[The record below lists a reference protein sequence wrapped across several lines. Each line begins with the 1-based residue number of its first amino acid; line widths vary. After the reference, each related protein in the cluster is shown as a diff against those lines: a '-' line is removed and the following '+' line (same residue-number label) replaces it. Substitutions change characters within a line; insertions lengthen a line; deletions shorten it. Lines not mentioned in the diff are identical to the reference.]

1 MSFAI
6 LAHRGNT
13 TGPDRR
19 AENSL
24 PAIGRALRLGWG
36 LEIDIRRAPDGRFY
50 VAHDPVGFASAAPA
64 DGVCAL
70 LRAHP
75 RALVALNIKELG
87 DEAALIDYLDTQGV
101 LPQCCLFDMELLEA
115 TPGATALAF
124 RALHP
129 TVALAARVSDRGES
143 IAQALAIDVAQT
155 IWLDEF
161 DGPWATRDDVDR
173 LKAAGRRVWMVSPD
187 LHGATL
193 QATRRRWRE
202 VLTWGLDGICTD
214 YAEALEHD
222 IETQFRR
229 VTA

>member
-1 MSFAI
+1 MSVAI

-13 TGPDRR
+13 TGPDRA

-24 PAIGRALRLGWG
+24 AAIGRALRLGWG
-36 LEIDIRRAPDGRFY
+36 LEIDIRRAADGRFY
-50 VAHDPVGFASAAPA
+50 VSHDPAPFAAAAPA

-70 LRAHP
+70 LREHP
-75 RALVALNIKELG
+75 KAAVALNIKELG
-87 DEAALIDYLDTQGV
+87 DEAALIDYLERQDV
-101 LPQCCLFDMELLEA
+101 LRQCCLFDMELLEA
-115 TPGATALAF
+115 PAGATARIF
-124 RALHP
+124 RGLHP
-129 TVALAARVSDRGES
+129 SVAIAARVSDRGES
-143 IAQALAIDVAQT
+143 IAQALGIEVAHT

-161 DGPWATRDDVDR
+161 DGPWATRADVDR

-187 LHGATL
+187 LHGASL
-193 QATRRRWRE
+193 QETRRRWRE
-202 VLTWGLDGICTD
+202 VLTWGLDGLCTD

>member
-1 MSFAI
+1 MSVAI

-13 TGPDRR
+13 TGPDRA
-19 AENSL
+19 AENGL
-24 PAIGRALRLGWG
+24 AAIGRALRLGWG
-36 LEIDIRRAPDGRFY
+36 LEIDIRRDAAGRFY
-50 VAHDPVGFASAAPA
+50 VSHDPAPPGDAAPA

-75 RALVALNIKELG
+75 RAQVALNIKELG
-87 DEAALIDYLDTQGV
+87 DEAALVDYLDGQGV
-101 LPQCCLFDMELLEA
+101 LDQCCLFDMELLE
-115 TPGATALAF
+115 TPPGATARIF

-129 TVALAARVSDRGES
+129 TVAIAARVSDRGES
-143 IAQALAIDVAQT
+143 LAQALSIDVAQT

-161 DGPWATRDDVDR
+161 DGPWATRADLDR

-187 LHGATL
+187 LHGASL
-193 QATRRRWRE
+193 QDARRRWRE
-202 VLTWGLDGICTD
+202 VLTWGLDGLCTD

>member
-1 MSFAI
+1 MSVAI

-13 TGPDRR
+13 TGPDRA
-19 AENSL
+19 AENGL
-24 PAIGRALRLGWG
+24 AAIGRALRLGWG

-50 VAHDPVGFASAAPA
+50 VSHDAVAFATAAPA

-75 RALVALNIKELG
+75 RAQVALNVKELG
-87 DEAALIDYLDTQGV
+87 DEAALIDFLDHQGV
-101 LPQCCLFDMELLEA
+101 LPQCCLFDMELLEDA
-115 TPGATALAF
+115 PGTTARAF

-129 TVALAARVSDRGES
+129 TVAIAARVSDRGEP
-143 IAQALAIDVAQT
+143 IAQALGIDVAQT

-161 DGPWATRDDVDR
+161 DGPWATRADVDR

-193 QATRRRWRE
+193 QETRRRWRE
-202 VLTWGLDGICTD
+202 VLTWGLDGLCTD